1 MPGSNMCQSFPPT
14 TRPSENLHSV
24 KLFYDKVILLSRVS
38 AYEKFPGSGGYSGQA
53 HEGSQT
59 INFVKNVDRNICGSI
74 HPWPLRLPWP
84 SRALMALPGGP
95 SFTGL
100 TSHVVRFGRCSF
112 RRASVADFS
121 ILSAP
126 G

>member
-1 MPGSNMCQSFPPT
+1 MPTAPT
-14 TRPSENLHSV
+14 CSE
-24 KLFYDKVILLSRVS
+24 
-38 AYEKFPGSGGYSGQA
+38 GYLGEAQ
-53 HEGSQT
+53 ERSQT
-59 INFVKNVDRNICGSI
+59 INLVKNVERNICGFI
-74 HPWPLRLPWP
+74 HPWPLRLLWL

-112 RRASVADFS
+112 RRALVADFS